1 MRGHTDDFLLVHGK
15 RLASDDLNVPV
26 NHLSRRMDRRHGRD
40 RPGSKRSVNETN
52 SLLYC
57 GAAAFDPV
65 TYGVAQGLSEMFP
78 PVEHPAGLVG
88 DEATPQDAEGSDAAS

>member
-1 MRGHTDDFLLVHGK
+1 M
-15 RLASDDLNVPV
+15 
-26 NHLSRRMDRRHGRD
+26 
-40 RPGSKRSVNETN
+40 NETN

-57 GAAAFDPV
+57 GAAASDPV